1 MIKLRLYWHSRTTPH
16 TSPLRA
22 NYGGSFVSYTKKN
35 DRDISR
41 VHCMYSTCCEQLQN
55 TDHHLRL
62 ATCTCLSCMIQSV
75 KIRTFPTKVEG
86 RRIVLLYENGLNSL
100 WPDDATWRQ
109 GYRSTLVQVMA
120 CCLTAPSH
128 YLNQCSLITS
138 KVQSHSSGNHFTKD
152 TSAINHWNQF
162 ENYLYKFSSKSPRG
176 QWVNTCALHPA
187 TAYRMTVVES
197 VKCLFVGVSD

>member
-1 MIKLRLYWHSRTTPH
+1 M
-16 TSPLRA
+16 
-22 NYGGSFVSYTKKN
+22 
-35 DRDISR
+35 
-41 VHCMYSTCCEQLQN
+41 
-55 TDHHLRL
+55 
-62 ATCTCLSCMIQSV
+62 
-75 KIRTFPTKVEG
+75 EG

-100 WPDDATWRQ
+100 WPDDAIWRQ
-109 GYRSTLVQVMA
+109 GSWSTLVQVMA
-120 CCLTAPSH
+120 WCLTAPSH
-128 YLNQCSLITS
+128 CLNQCWLIIS

-197 VKCLFVGVSD
+197 VKCLFVGVSDLTQNCRLADTWPNMMWWCCSGLGWSLCQRAHAVSIIPTLCQNNVDIIYPFFLCVPCLPTTPVRPTILES